1 MPGKATSLPVCDCHV
16 VLVTA
21 HIAAVGVTKDDIE
34 SFGVP
39 DPFLYVLNFWHSVV
53 SPVCSD

>member
-1 MPGKATSLPVCDCHV
+1 
-16 VLVTA
+16 VTN
-21 HIAAVGVTKDDIE
+21 DDIE

-53 SPVCSD
+53 STGLQ

>member
-1 MPGKATSLPVCDCHV
+1 MPGKATRLPVCDCHV

-21 HIAAVGVTKDDIE
+21 HIAAVGVTNDDIE

-39 DPFLYVLNFWHSVV
+39 DPFLYVS
-53 SPVCSD
+53 

>member
-1 MPGKATSLPVCDCHV
+1 MPGQAASLPVCDCHV
-16 VLVTA
+16 VLDHR

-39 DPFLYVLNFWHSVV
+39 DPFLTFLTFGIAWFL
-53 SPVCSD
+53 PVCSD